1 MKKGWILVPAL
12 IAGITMFLA
21 TDLFA
26 WGDRGGKHGKRGG
39 QNWQR
44 PSAEQSYKGSVNH
57 FGMRGLGMRGPGMKG
72 PGGFMF
78 NEMQQAMSESIA
90 ELSGKPVEEISA
102 DFKTHSMR
110 ALLMKYEINLDKL
123 QETMKPRVE
132 AIINKAAEEGRIT
145 QQEKEFKL
153 NRPRMR

>member
-57 FGMRGLGMRGPGMKG
+57 FGMRGLGMRGPGMLG
-72 PGGFMF
+72 SGGFLF
-78 NEMQQAMSESIA
+78 TEMQEAMIESIA
-90 ELSGKPVEEISA
+90 GLSGKPVEEITA
-102 DFKTHSMR
+102 DLKTHSKR
-110 ALLMKYEINLDKL
+110 ALLMKYEINKDKL
-123 QETMKPRVE
+123 HQTMKPKVE
-132 AIINKAAEEGRIT
+132 GIINKAAEERRLT
-145 QQEKEFKL
+145 KEEKELML